1 VDVLLAAAHRAR
13 LLAVLAGLA
22 WLFGI
27 TPAVWSRLAL
37 IPGVVT
43 ALALDIYADRAP
55 VPGPIRVT
63 KLGGTNR

>member
-22 WLFGI
+22 WFFGI
-27 TPAVWSRLAL
+27 TPTVWARLAL
-37 IPGVVT
+37 IPGVVV
-43 ALALDIYADRAP
+43 ALALDLLADRAT

-63 KLGGTNR
+63 TLGDNR